1 MSRTNHIDTH
11 AIEELLD
18 RPKGDVEADA
28 ARAHCAECESCRAAW
43 DQATRSLEL
52 LDSGFA
58 FDLAPPNDLVARGLV
73 LVSAQ
78 EDAIVA
84 EVTAQAN
91 PRMRWALAAACATL
105 AAFALAWLG
114 LGPTELAQP
123 ALKCA
128 SIELGAAG
136 LVWLAT
142 ARALYRR
149 GGLSVGTGATSASLG
164 GLSGALYLH
173 LACSDHHTAHLF
185 AAHALTVGVAA
196 VLGALAARSWAPRLR
211 ASA

>member
-1 MSRTNHIDTH
+1 MSRTNHIDPHT
-11 AIEELLD
+11 IEALID
-18 RPKGDVEADA
+18 RPEDDVEAQN

-43 DQATRSLEL
+43 DQATRTLEL
-52 LDSGFA
+52 LDGSFT
-58 FDLAPPNDLVARGLV
+58 FDLTPPTDLVARGLA

-78 EDAIVA
+78 KDATVA
-84 EVTAQAN
+84 EARAQEDT
-91 PRMRWALAAACATL
+91 RLRWALASACATL

-149 GGLSVGTGATSASLG
+149 GGLSMGTGAASASLG